1 MGLDGFRVLG
11 STTRSHLRCYGLER
25 SVGRG
30 DELSYFALARL
41 ARTLILSAVKALLN
55 IALLPLLC
63 SCQPNPEALAL
74 RARKNRE
81 SEESIQNLLKSM
93 NPPPPGRHQL
103 SRLPDSST
111 IFLFDT
117 SNGDTWTLDL
127 KSDST
132 NRWLPIAALP
142 K

>member
-1 MGLDGFRVLG
+1 MSFDYF
-11 STTRSHLRCYGLER
+11 
-25 SVGRG
+25 
-30 DELSYFALARL
+30 ELAQPVQ
-41 ARTLILSAVKALLN
+41 TLILPSVKALLN

-93 NPPPPGRHQL
+93 NPPPAGRYQL

-117 SNGDTWTLDL
+117 SNGDTWMLDL
-127 KSDST
+127 KPDST

>member
-1 MGLDGFRVLG
+1 MVLRAASRHFG
-11 STTRSHLRCYGLER
+11 SEVSFDYF
-25 SVGRG
+25 
-30 DELSYFALARL
+30 ELAQPVQ
-41 ARTLILSAVKALLN
+41 TLILPFVKALLN

-93 NPPPPGRHQL
+93 NPPPPGRYQL

-127 KSDST
+127 KSSST
-132 NRWLPIAALP
+132 NRWFPIAALP